1 MLVFMGANDIAFS
14 HKRSFRSSLHLFF
27 QRSLFTIQNT
37 GYQALS
43 IGAILARSERF
54 QGFVIKLLMT
64 ALKTKIQTY
73 NDSKMS
79 SKKSNRLM
87 TMSCG
92 YEPRREAEG
101 ILQTECYVT
110 EGFFIF
116 LRDRSEVLRSKRR

>member
-1 MLVFMGANDIAFS
+1 MLVFKGANDIAFS
-14 HKRSFRSSLHLFF
+14 HKRPFRSSLHLFL
-27 QRSLFTIQNT
+27 SVIPFTIKNT

-92 YEPRREAEG
+92 YEPRREAEV

-110 EGFFIF
+110 EGVFYFSTGQIGA
-116 LRDRSEVLRSKRR
+116 V